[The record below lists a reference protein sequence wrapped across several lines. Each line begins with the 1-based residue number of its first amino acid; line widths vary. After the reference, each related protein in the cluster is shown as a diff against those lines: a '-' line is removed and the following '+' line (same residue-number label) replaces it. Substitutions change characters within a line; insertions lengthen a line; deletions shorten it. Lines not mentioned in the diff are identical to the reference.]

1 MNHYQSLNPIHYSTQ
16 DIHASERFEYWND
29 VVLRHCIP
37 AQSKPEDKRNF
48 NGELNVRHVGLI
60 DICTV
65 SSTMHFWERTE
76 KHLRTGP
83 NDDLWLGFME
93 DGNGEL
99 VQGGRG
105 TKYQNNSLMLYDAA
119 QTFKFNLSG
128 QKNHLIRIPRHL
140 LANRVPN
147 IEQLTAQVLDE
158 SRPGIIPLREML
170 RQFVDATY
178 DFSNI
183 DFAERFTKSALELLV
198 LSLEVQDLSKVAI
211 ERDLYSKAM
220 NFILRHLCDPELNL
234 EKVAQAHCVSVR
246 TLSRAFAR
254 HQKTVMS
261 VIWSE
266 RLNASREALKSGRVT
281 SVSEAALDYGF
292 TDFSHFSH
300 AFKKAFGI
308 SPREDFKK
316 LSSS

>member
-16 DIHASERFEYWND
+16 DINASERFEYWND

-37 AQSKPEDKRNF
+37 AQSKPEDEKSF
-48 NGELNVRHVGLI
+48 NGELSVCHLGLI

-76 KHLRTGP
+76 KHLRFGP

-93 DGNGEL
+93 NGCGQL
-99 VQGGRG
+99 AQGGR
-105 TKYQNNSLMLYDAA
+105 TTQYRNNSLMLYDAA
-119 QTFKFNLSG
+119 QTFQFNLAG
-128 QKNHLIRIPRHL
+128 NKNHLIRIPRYL
-140 LANRVPN
+140 LINRVPN
-147 IEQLTAQVLDE
+147 IEHLTAQVLDE
-158 SRPGIIPLREML
+158 TRPGIIPLREML
-170 RQFVDATY
+170 RQSVDQAF

-183 DFAERFTKSALELLV
+183 DFAERFAKSALELLV
-198 LSLEVQDLSKVAI
+198 LSLEVQDIAKVNI

-220 NFILRHLCDPELNL
+220 SFILRNLQNPELNL
-234 EKVAQAHCVSVR
+234 EKIAQAHCVSTR

-266 RLNASREALKSGRVT
+266 RLIASRDALKSGRVA
-281 SVSEAALDYGF
+281 SISEVALDYGF

-300 AFKKAFGI
+300 AFKKAFGVT
-308 SPREDFKK
+308 PREYFKK
-316 LSSS
+316 S

>member
-16 DIHASERFEYWND
+16 DINASERFEYWND

-37 AQSKPEDKRNF
+37 AQSKPEDEKSF
-48 NGELNVRHVGLI
+48 NGELSVRHLGLI
-60 DICTV
+60 DICTI

-76 KHLRTGP
+76 KHLRFGP

-93 DGNGEL
+93 NGCGQL
-99 VQGGRG
+99 AQGGR
-105 TKYQNNSLMLYDAA
+105 TTQYRNNSLMLYDAA
-119 QTFKFNLSG
+119 QTFQFNLAGS
-128 QKNHLIRIPRHL
+128 KNHLIRIPRYL
-140 LANRVPN
+140 LINRVPN
-147 IEQLTAQVLDE
+147 IEHLTAQVLDE
-158 SRPGIIPLREML
+158 TRPGIIPLREML
-170 RQFVDATY
+170 RQSVDQTF

-198 LSLEVQDLSKVAI
+198 LSLEVQDIAKVNI

-220 NFILRHLCDPELNL
+220 SFILRNLQNPELNL
-234 EKVAQAHCVSVR
+234 EKIAQTHCVSTR

-266 RLNASREALKSGRVT
+266 RLIASRDALKSGRVA
-281 SVSEAALDYGF
+281 SISEVALDYGF

-300 AFKKAFGI
+300 AFKKAFGVT
-308 SPREDFKK
+308 PREYFKK
-316 LSSS
+316 C

>member
-16 DIHASERFEYWND
+16 DINASERFEYWND

-37 AQSKPEDKRNF
+37 AQSKPEDEKSF
-48 NGELNVRHVGLI
+48 NGELSVRHLGLI

-76 KHLRTGP
+76 KHLRFGP

-93 DGNGEL
+93 DGSGQL
-99 VQGGRG
+99 AQGGR
-105 TKYQNNSLMLYDAA
+105 TTQYRNNSLMLYDAA
-119 QTFKFNLSG
+119 QTFQFNLAG
-128 QKNHLIRIPRHL
+128 NKNHLIRIPRYL
-140 LANRVPN
+140 LINRVPN
-147 IEQLTAQVLDE
+147 IEHLTAQVLDE
-158 SRPGIIPLREML
+158 TRPGIIPLREML
-170 RQFVDATY
+170 RQSVDQAF

-183 DFAERFTKSALELLV
+183 DFAERFAKSALELLV
-198 LSLEVQDLSKVAI
+198 LSLEVQDIAKANI

-220 NFILRHLCDPELNL
+220 SFILRNLQNPELNL
-234 EKVAQAHCVSVR
+234 EKIAQTHCVSTR

-266 RLNASREALKSGRVT
+266 RLIASRDALKSGRVA
-281 SVSEAALDYGF
+281 SISEVALDYGF

-300 AFKKAFGI
+300 AFKKAFGVT
-308 SPREDFKK
+308 PREYFKK
-316 LSSS
+316 S

>member
-16 DIHASERFEYWND
+16 DINASERFEYWND

-37 AQSKPEDKRNF
+37 AQSKPEDEKSF
-48 NGELNVRHVGLI
+48 NGELSVRHLGLI
-60 DICTV
+60 DICTI

-76 KHLRTGP
+76 KHLRFGP

-93 DGNGEL
+93 NGCGQL
-99 VQGGRG
+99 AQGGR
-105 TKYQNNSLMLYDAA
+105 TTQYRNNSLMLYDAA
-119 QTFKFNLSG
+119 QTFQFNLAG
-128 QKNHLIRIPRHL
+128 NRNHLIRIPRYL
-140 LANRVPN
+140 LINRVPN
-147 IEQLTAQVLDE
+147 IEHLTAQVLDE
-158 SRPGIIPLREML
+158 TRPGIIPLREML
-170 RQFVDATY
+170 RQSVDQAF

-183 DFAERFTKSALELLV
+183 DFAERFAKSALELLV
-198 LSLEVQDLSKVAI
+198 LSLEVQDIAKVNI

-220 NFILRHLCDPELNL
+220 SFILRNLQNPELNL
-234 EKVAQAHCVSVR
+234 EKIAQAHCVSTR

-266 RLNASREALKSGRVT
+266 RLIASRDALKSGRVA
-281 SVSEAALDYGF
+281 SISEVALDYGF

-300 AFKKAFGI
+300 AFKKAFGVT
-308 SPREDFKK
+308 PREYFKK
-316 LSSS
+316 C

>member
-16 DIHASERFEYWND
+16 DINASERFEYWND

-37 AQSKPEDKRNF
+37 AQSKPEDEKSF
-48 NGELNVRHVGLI
+48 NGELSVRHLGLI

-76 KHLRTGP
+76 KHLRFGP

-93 DGNGEL
+93 NGCGQL
-99 VQGGRG
+99 AQGGR
-105 TKYQNNSLMLYDAA
+105 TTQYRNNSLMLYDAA
-119 QTFKFNLSG
+119 QTFQFNLAG
-128 QKNHLIRIPRHL
+128 NKNHLIRIPRYL
-140 LANRVPN
+140 LINRVPN
-147 IEQLTAQVLDE
+147 IEHLTAQVLDE
-158 SRPGIIPLREML
+158 TRPGIIPLREML
-170 RQFVDATY
+170 RQSVDQAF

-183 DFAERFTKSALELLV
+183 DFAERFAKSALELLV
-198 LSLEVQDLSKVAI
+198 LSLEVQDIAKVNI

-220 NFILRHLCDPELNL
+220 SFILRNLQNPELNL
-234 EKVAQAHCVSVR
+234 EKIAQAHCVSTR

-266 RLNASREALKSGRVT
+266 RLIASRDALKSGRVA
-281 SVSEAALDYGF
+281 SISEVALDYGF

-300 AFKKAFGI
+300 AFKKAFGVT
-308 SPREDFKK
+308 PREYFKNC
-316 LSSS
+316 

>member
-16 DIHASERFEYWND
+16 DINASERFEYWND

-37 AQSKPEDKRNF
+37 AQSKPEDEKSF
-48 NGELNVRHVGLI
+48 NGELSVRHLGLI

-76 KHLRTGP
+76 KHLRFGP

-93 DGNGEL
+93 NGCGQL
-99 VQGGRG
+99 AQGGR
-105 TKYQNNSLMLYDAA
+105 TTQYRNNSLMLYDAA
-119 QTFKFNLSG
+119 QTFQFNLAG
-128 QKNHLIRIPRHL
+128 NKNHLIRIPRYL
-140 LANRVPN
+140 LINRVPN
-147 IEQLTAQVLDE
+147 IEHLTAQVLDE
-158 SRPGIIPLREML
+158 TRPGIIPLREML
-170 RQFVDATY
+170 RQSVDQAF

-183 DFAERFTKSALELLV
+183 DFAERFAKSALELLV
-198 LSLEVQDLSKVAI
+198 LSLEVQDIAKVNI

-220 NFILRHLCDPELNL
+220 SFILRNLQNPELNL
-234 EKVAQAHCVSVR
+234 EKIAQAHCVSTR

-266 RLNASREALKSGRVT
+266 RLIASRDALKSGRVA
-281 SVSEAALDYGF
+281 SISEVALDYGF

-300 AFKKAFGI
+300 AFKKAFGVT
-308 SPREDFKK
+308 PREYFKK
-316 LSSS
+316 S

>member
-1 MNHYQSLNPIHYSTQ
+1 MNHYQSLNTIHYSTQ
-16 DIHASERFEYWND
+16 DINASERFEYWND

-37 AQSKPEDKRNF
+37 AQSKPEDKKSF
-48 NGELNVRHVGLI
+48 NGELSVRHLGLI

-76 KHLRTGP
+76 KHLRFGP

-93 DGNGEL
+93 NGCGQL
-99 VQGGRG
+99 AQGGR
-105 TKYQNNSLMLYDAA
+105 TTQYRNNSLMLYDAA
-119 QTFKFNLSG
+119 QTFQFNLAG
-128 QKNHLIRIPRHL
+128 NKNHLIRIPRYL
-140 LANRVPN
+140 LINRVPN
-147 IEQLTAQVLDE
+147 IEHLTAQVLDE
-158 SRPGIIPLREML
+158 TRPGIIPLREML
-170 RQFVDATY
+170 RQSVDQAF

-183 DFAERFTKSALELLV
+183 DFAERFAKSALELLV
-198 LSLEVQDLSKVAI
+198 LSLEVQDIAKVNI

-220 NFILRHLCDPELNL
+220 SFILRNLQNPELNL
-234 EKVAQAHCVSVR
+234 EKIAQAHCVSTR

-266 RLNASREALKSGRVT
+266 RLIASRDALKSGRVA
-281 SVSEAALDYGF
+281 SISEVALDYGF

-300 AFKKAFGI
+300 AFKKAFGVT
-308 SPREDFKK
+308 PREYFKK
-316 LSSS
+316 S

>member
-16 DIHASERFEYWND
+16 DINASERFEYWND

-37 AQSKPEDKRNF
+37 AQSKPEDEKTF
-48 NGELNVRHVGLI
+48 NGELSVRHLGLI
-60 DICTV
+60 DICTI

-76 KHLRTGP
+76 KHLRFGP

-93 DGNGEL
+93 NGCGQL
-99 VQGGRG
+99 AQGGR
-105 TKYQNNSLMLYDAA
+105 TTQYRNNSLMLYDAA
-119 QTFKFNLSG
+119 QTFQFNLAG
-128 QKNHLIRIPRHL
+128 NRNHLIRIPRYL
-140 LANRVPN
+140 LINRVPN
-147 IEQLTAQVLDE
+147 IEHLTAQVLDE
-158 SRPGIIPLREML
+158 TRPGIIPLREML
-170 RQFVDATY
+170 RQSVDQTF

-183 DFAERFTKSALELLV
+183 DFAERFTKSALELLI
-198 LSLEVQDLSKVAI
+198 LSLEVQDIAKVNI

-220 NFILRHLCDPELNL
+220 SFILRNLQNPELNL
-234 EKVAQAHCVSVR
+234 EKIAQAHCVSTR

-266 RLNASREALKSGRVT
+266 RLIASRDALKSGRVA
-281 SVSEAALDYGF
+281 SISEVALDYGF

-300 AFKKAFGI
+300 AFKKAFGVT
-308 SPREDFKK
+308 PREYFKK
-316 LSSS
+316 S

>member
-16 DIHASERFEYWND
+16 DINASERFEYWND

-37 AQSKPEDKRNF
+37 AQSRPEDEKSF
-48 NGELNVRHVGLI
+48 NGELSVRHLGLI
-60 DICTV
+60 DICTI

-76 KHLRTGP
+76 KHLRFGP

-93 DGNGEL
+93 NGCGQL
-99 VQGGRG
+99 AQGGR
-105 TKYQNNSLMLYDAA
+105 TTQYRNNSLMLYDAA
-119 QTFKFNLSG
+119 QTFQFNLAG
-128 QKNHLIRIPRHL
+128 NRNHLIRIPRYL
-140 LANRVPN
+140 LINRVPN
-147 IEQLTAQVLDE
+147 IEHLTAQVLDE
-158 SRPGIIPLREML
+158 TRPGIIPLREML
-170 RQFVDATY
+170 RQSVDQTF

-198 LSLEVQDLSKVAI
+198 LSLEVQDIAKVNI

-220 NFILRHLCDPELNL
+220 SFILRNLQNPELNL
-234 EKVAQAHCVSVR
+234 EKIAQAHCVSTR

-266 RLNASREALKSGRVT
+266 RLIASRDALKSGRVA
-281 SVSEAALDYGF
+281 SISEVALDYGF

-300 AFKKAFGI
+300 AFKKAFGVT
-308 SPREDFKK
+308 PREYFKK
-316 LSSS
+316 C

>member
-16 DIHASERFEYWND
+16 DINASERFEYWND

-37 AQSKPEDKRNF
+37 AQSKPEDEKSF
-48 NGELNVRHVGLI
+48 NGELSVRHLGLI

-76 KHLRTGP
+76 KHLRFGP

-93 DGNGEL
+93 NGCGQL
-99 VQGGRG
+99 AQGGR
-105 TKYQNNSLMLYDAA
+105 TTQYRNNSLMLYDAA
-119 QTFKFNLSG
+119 QTFQFNLAG
-128 QKNHLIRIPRHL
+128 NKNHLIRIPRYL
-140 LANRVPN
+140 LINRVPN
-147 IEQLTAQVLDE
+147 IEHLTAQVLDE
-158 SRPGIIPLREML
+158 TRPGIIPLREML
-170 RQFVDATY
+170 RQSVDQAF

-183 DFAERFTKSALELLV
+183 DFAERFAKSALELLV
-198 LSLEVQDLSKVAI
+198 LSLEVQDIAKVNI

-220 NFILRHLCDPELNL
+220 CFILRNLQNPELNL
-234 EKVAQAHCVSVR
+234 EKIAQTHCVSTR

-266 RLNASREALKSGRVT
+266 RLIASRDALKSGRVA
-281 SVSEAALDYGF
+281 SISEVALDYGF

-300 AFKKAFGI
+300 AFKKAFGVT
-308 SPREDFKK
+308 PREYFKK
-316 LSSS
+316 S

>member
-16 DIHASERFEYWND
+16 DINASERFEYWND

-37 AQSKPEDKRNF
+37 AQSKPEDEKSF
-48 NGELNVRHVGLI
+48 NGELSVRHLGLI

-76 KHLRTGP
+76 KHLRFGP

-93 DGNGEL
+93 DGSGQL
-99 VQGGRG
+99 AQGGR
-105 TKYQNNSLMLYDAA
+105 TTQYRNNSLMLYDAA
-119 QTFKFNLSG
+119 QTFQFNLAG
-128 QKNHLIRIPRHL
+128 NKNHLIRIPRYL
-140 LANRVPN
+140 LINRVPN
-147 IEQLTAQVLDE
+147 IEHLTAQVLDE
-158 SRPGIIPLREML
+158 TRPGIIPLREML
-170 RQFVDATY
+170 RQSVDQAF

-183 DFAERFTKSALELLV
+183 DFAERFAKSALELLV
-198 LSLEVQDLSKVAI
+198 LSLEVQDIAKVNI

-220 NFILRHLCDPELNL
+220 SFILRNLQNPELNL
-234 EKVAQAHCVSVR
+234 EKIAQTHCVSTR

-266 RLNASREALKSGRVT
+266 RLIASRDALKSGRVA
-281 SVSEAALDYGF
+281 SISEVALDYGF

-300 AFKKAFGI
+300 AFKKAFGVT
-308 SPREDFKK
+308 PREYFKK
-316 LSSS
+316 S

>member
-16 DIHASERFEYWND
+16 DINASERFEYWND

-37 AQSKPEDKRNF
+37 AQSKPEDEKTF
-48 NGELNVRHVGLI
+48 NGELSVRHLGLI
-60 DICTV
+60 DICTI

-76 KHLRTGP
+76 KHLRFGP

-93 DGNGEL
+93 NGCGQL
-99 VQGGRG
+99 AQGGR
-105 TKYQNNSLMLYDAA
+105 TTQYRNNSLMLYDAA
-119 QTFKFNLSG
+119 QTFQFNLAG
-128 QKNHLIRIPRHL
+128 NRNHLIRIPRYL
-140 LANRVPN
+140 LINRVPN
-147 IEQLTAQVLDE
+147 IEHLTAQVLDE
-158 SRPGIIPLREML
+158 TRPGIIPLREML
-170 RQFVDATY
+170 RQSVDQTF

-183 DFAERFTKSALELLV
+183 DFAERFAKSALELLV
-198 LSLEVQDLSKVAI
+198 LSLEVQDIAKVNI

-220 NFILRHLCDPELNL
+220 SFILRNLQNPELNL
-234 EKVAQAHCVSVR
+234 EKIAQAHCVSTR

-266 RLNASREALKSGRVT
+266 RLIASRDALKSGRVA
-281 SVSEAALDYGF
+281 SISEVALDYGF

-300 AFKKAFGI
+300 AFKKAFGVT
-308 SPREDFKK
+308 PREYFKK
-316 LSSS
+316 C

>member
-16 DIHASERFEYWND
+16 DINASERFEYWND

-37 AQSKPEDKRNF
+37 AQSKPEDEKSF
-48 NGELNVRHVGLI
+48 NGELSVRHLGLI

-76 KHLRTGP
+76 KHLRFGP

-93 DGNGEL
+93 DGSGQL
-99 VQGGRG
+99 AQGGR
-105 TKYQNNSLMLYDAA
+105 TTQYRNNSLMLYDAA
-119 QTFKFNLSG
+119 QTFQFNLAG
-128 QKNHLIRIPRHL
+128 NKNHLIRIPRYL
-140 LANRVPN
+140 LINRVPN
-147 IEQLTAQVLDE
+147 IEHLTAQVLDE
-158 SRPGIIPLREML
+158 TRPGIIPLREML
-170 RQFVDATY
+170 RQSVDQAF

-183 DFAERFTKSALELLV
+183 DFAERFAKSALELLV
-198 LSLEVQDLSKVAI
+198 LSLELQDIAKVNI

-220 NFILRHLCDPELNL
+220 SFILRNLQNPELNL
-234 EKVAQAHCVSVR
+234 EKIAQTHCVSTR

-266 RLNASREALKSGRVT
+266 RLIASRDALKSGRVA
-281 SVSEAALDYGF
+281 SISEVTLDYGF

-300 AFKKAFGI
+300 AFKKAFGVT
-308 SPREDFKK
+308 PREYFKK
-316 LSSS
+316 S

>member
-16 DIHASERFEYWND
+16 DINASERFEYWND

-37 AQSKPEDKRNF
+37 AQSKPEDEKSF
-48 NGELNVRHVGLI
+48 NGELSVRHLGLI

-76 KHLRTGP
+76 KHLRFGP

-93 DGNGEL
+93 NGCGQL
-99 VQGGRG
+99 AQGGR
-105 TKYQNNSLMLYDAA
+105 TTQYRNNSLMLYDAA
-119 QTFKFNLSG
+119 QTFQFNLAG
-128 QKNHLIRIPRHL
+128 NKNHLIRIPRYL
-140 LANRVPN
+140 LINRVPN
-147 IEQLTAQVLDE
+147 IEHLTAQVLDE
-158 SRPGIIPLREML
+158 TRPGIIPLREML
-170 RQFVDATY
+170 RQSVDQAF

-183 DFAERFTKSALELLV
+183 DFAERFAKSALELLV
-198 LSLEVQDLSKVAI
+198 LSLEVQDIAKVNI

-220 NFILRHLCDPELNL
+220 SFILRNLQNPELNL
-234 EKVAQAHCVSVR
+234 EKIAQAHCVSTR

-266 RLNASREALKSGRVT
+266 RLIASRDALKSGRVA
-281 SVSEAALDYGF
+281 SISEVALDYGF

-300 AFKKAFGI
+300 AFKKAFGVT
-308 SPREDFKK
+308 PREYFKK
-316 LSSS
+316 C

>member
-16 DIHASERFEYWND
+16 DINASERFEYWND

-37 AQSKPEDKRNF
+37 AQSKPEDEKSF
-48 NGELNVRHVGLI
+48 NGELSVRHLGLI

-76 KHLRTGP
+76 KHLRFGP

-93 DGNGEL
+93 NGCGQL
-99 VQGGRG
+99 AQGGR
-105 TKYQNNSLMLYDAA
+105 TTQYRNNSLMLYDAA
-119 QTFKFNLSG
+119 QTFQFNLAG
-128 QKNHLIRIPRHL
+128 NKNHLIRIPRYL
-140 LANRVPN
+140 LINRVPN
-147 IEQLTAQVLDE
+147 IEHLTAQVLDE
-158 SRPGIIPLREML
+158 TRPGIIPLREML
-170 RQFVDATY
+170 RQSVDQAF

-183 DFAERFTKSALELLV
+183 DFAERFAKSALELLV
-198 LSLEVQDLSKVAI
+198 LSLEVQDIAKVNI

-220 NFILRHLCDPELNL
+220 SFILRNLQNPELNL
-234 EKVAQAHCVSVR
+234 EKIAQTHCVSTR

-266 RLNASREALKSGRVT
+266 RLIASRDALKSGRVA
-281 SVSEAALDYGF
+281 SISEVALDYGF

-300 AFKKAFGI
+300 AFKKAFGVT
-308 SPREDFKK
+308 PREYFKNC
-316 LSSS
+316 

>member
-16 DIHASERFEYWND
+16 DINASERFEYWND

-37 AQSKPEDKRNF
+37 AQSKPEDEKSF
-48 NGELNVRHVGLI
+48 NGELSVRHLGLI

-76 KHLRTGP
+76 KHLRFGP

-93 DGNGEL
+93 NGCGQL
-99 VQGGRG
+99 AQGGR
-105 TKYQNNSLMLYDAA
+105 TTQYRNNSLMLYDAA
-119 QTFKFNLSG
+119 QTFQFNLAGS
-128 QKNHLIRIPRHL
+128 KNHLIRIPRYL
-140 LANRVPN
+140 LINRVPN
-147 IEQLTAQVLDE
+147 IEHLTAQVLDE
-158 SRPGIIPLREML
+158 TRPGIIPLREML
-170 RQFVDATY
+170 RQSVDQAF

-183 DFAERFTKSALELLV
+183 DFAERFAKSALELLV
-198 LSLEVQDLSKVAI
+198 LSLEVQDIAKVNI

-220 NFILRHLCDPELNL
+220 SFILRNLQNPELNL
-234 EKVAQAHCVSVR
+234 EKIAQTHCVSTR
-246 TLSRAFAR
+246 TLSRSFAR

-266 RLNASREALKSGRVT
+266 RLIASRDALKSGRVA
-281 SVSEAALDYGF
+281 SISEVALDYGF

-300 AFKKAFGI
+300 AFKKAFGVT
-308 SPREDFKK
+308 PREYFKK
-316 LSSS
+316 C

>member
-1 MNHYQSLNPIHYSTQ
+1 MNQHQSLNPIQYSTQ
-16 DIHASERFEYWND
+16 GIKATERFEYWND

-37 AQSKPEDKRNF
+37 AKSRPEDERNF
-48 NGELNVRHVGLI
+48 NGELNVRHIGLI

-65 SSTMHFWERTE
+65 SSSMHFWERTE

-83 NDDLWLGFME
+83 DDDLWLGFME
-93 DGNGEL
+93 DGSGEL
-99 VQGGRG
+99 IQGGRH
-105 TKYQNNSLMLYDAA
+105 TKYKKNSLMLYDAA
-119 QTFKFNLSG
+119 QTFQFNLAG
-128 QKNHLIRIPRHL
+128 HKNHLIRIPRYL

-147 IEQLTAQVLDE
+147 IQHLTAQILDE
-158 SRPGIIPLREML
+158 NRPGIIPLREML
-170 RQFVDATY
+170 RQSVDY
-178 DFSNI
+178 SFDFSNI
-183 DFAERFTKSALELLV
+183 DFAERFTKSALELLI
-198 LSLEVQDLSKVAI
+198 LSLEVQDLAKVNI
-211 ERDLYSKAM
+211 ERDLYAKAM

-266 RLNASREALKSGRVT
+266 RLNASREALNSGRLT

-308 SPREDFKK
+308 SPREAFKK
-316 LSSS
+316 FANS

>member
-16 DIHASERFEYWND
+16 DINASERFEYWND

-37 AQSKPEDKRNF
+37 AQSKPEDEKSF
-48 NGELNVRHVGLI
+48 NGELSVRHLGLI

-76 KHLRTGP
+76 KHLRFGP

-93 DGNGEL
+93 DGSGQL
-99 VQGGRG
+99 AQGGR
-105 TKYQNNSLMLYDAA
+105 TTQYRNNSLMLYDAA
-119 QTFKFNLSG
+119 QTFQFNLAG
-128 QKNHLIRIPRHL
+128 NKNHLIRIPRYL
-140 LANRVPN
+140 LINRVPN
-147 IEQLTAQVLDE
+147 IEHLTAQVLDE
-158 SRPGIIPLREML
+158 TRPGIIPLREIL
-170 RQFVDATY
+170 RQSVDQAF

-183 DFAERFTKSALELLV
+183 DFAERFAKSALELLV
-198 LSLEVQDLSKVAI
+198 LSLEVQDIAKVNI

-220 NFILRHLCDPELNL
+220 SFILRNLQNPELNL
-234 EKVAQAHCVSVR
+234 EKIAQTHCVSTR

-266 RLNASREALKSGRVT
+266 RLIASRDALKSGRVA
-281 SVSEAALDYGF
+281 SISEVALDYGF

-300 AFKKAFGI
+300 AFKKAFGVT
-308 SPREDFKK
+308 PREYFKK
-316 LSSS
+316 S

>member
-16 DIHASERFEYWND
+16 DINASERFEYWND

-37 AQSKPEDKRNF
+37 AQSKPEDEKTF
-48 NGELNVRHVGLI
+48 NGELSVRHLGLI
-60 DICTV
+60 DICTI

-76 KHLRTGP
+76 KHLRFGP

-93 DGNGEL
+93 NGCGQL
-99 VQGGRG
+99 AQGGR
-105 TKYQNNSLMLYDAA
+105 TTQYRNNSLMLYDAA
-119 QTFKFNLSG
+119 QTFQFNLAG
-128 QKNHLIRIPRHL
+128 NKNHLIRIPRYL
-140 LANRVPN
+140 LINRVPN
-147 IEQLTAQVLDE
+147 IEHLTAQVLDE
-158 SRPGIIPLREML
+158 TRPGIIPLREML
-170 RQFVDATY
+170 RQSVDQTF

-183 DFAERFTKSALELLV
+183 DFAERFAKSALELLV
-198 LSLEVQDLSKVAI
+198 LSLEVQDIAKVNI

-220 NFILRHLCDPELNL
+220 SFILRNLQNPELNL
-234 EKVAQAHCVSVR
+234 EKIAQAHCVSTR

-266 RLNASREALKSGRVT
+266 RLIASRDALKSGRVA
-281 SVSEAALDYGF
+281 SISEVALDYGF

-300 AFKKAFGI
+300 AFKKAFGVT
-308 SPREDFKK
+308 PREYFKK
-316 LSSS
+316 C

>member
-16 DIHASERFEYWND
+16 DINASERFEYWND

-37 AQSKPEDKRNF
+37 AQSKPEDEKSF
-48 NGELNVRHVGLI
+48 NGELSVRHLGLI
-60 DICTV
+60 DICTI

-76 KHLRTGP
+76 KHLRFGP

-93 DGNGEL
+93 NGCGQL
-99 VQGGRG
+99 AQGGR
-105 TKYQNNSLMLYDAA
+105 TTQYRNNSLMLYDAA
-119 QTFKFNLSG
+119 QTFQFNLAG
-128 QKNHLIRIPRHL
+128 NKNHLIRIPRYL
-140 LANRVPN
+140 LINRVPN
-147 IEQLTAQVLDE
+147 IEHLTAQVLDE
-158 SRPGIIPLREML
+158 TRPGIIPLREML
-170 RQFVDATY
+170 RQSVDQAF

-183 DFAERFTKSALELLV
+183 DFAERFAKSALELLV
-198 LSLEVQDLSKVAI
+198 LSLEVQDIAKVNI

-220 NFILRHLCDPELNL
+220 SFILRNLQNPELNL
-234 EKVAQAHCVSVR
+234 EKIAQAHCVSTR

-266 RLNASREALKSGRVT
+266 RLIASRDALKSGRVA
-281 SVSEAALDYGF
+281 SISEVALDYGF

-300 AFKKAFGI
+300 AFKKAFGVT
-308 SPREDFKK
+308 PREYFKK
-316 LSSS
+316 C

>member
-16 DIHASERFEYWND
+16 DINASERFEYWND

-37 AQSKPEDKRNF
+37 AQSKPEDEKSF
-48 NGELNVRHVGLI
+48 NGELSVRHLGLI
-60 DICTV
+60 DICTI

-76 KHLRTGP
+76 KHLRFGP

-93 DGNGEL
+93 NGCGQL
-99 VQGGRG
+99 AQGGR
-105 TKYQNNSLMLYDAA
+105 TTQYRNNSLMLYDAA
-119 QTFKFNLSG
+119 QTFQFNLAG
-128 QKNHLIRIPRHL
+128 NKNHLIRIPRYL
-140 LANRVPN
+140 LINRVPN
-147 IEQLTAQVLDE
+147 IEHLTAQVLDE
-158 SRPGIIPLREML
+158 TRPGIIPLREML
-170 RQFVDATY
+170 RQSVDQTF

-183 DFAERFTKSALELLV
+183 DFAERFAKSALELLV
-198 LSLEVQDLSKVAI
+198 LSLEVQDIAKVNI

-220 NFILRHLCDPELNL
+220 SFILRNLQNPELNL
-234 EKVAQAHCVSVR
+234 EKIAQAHCVSTR

-266 RLNASREALKSGRVT
+266 RLIASRDALKSGRVA
-281 SVSEAALDYGF
+281 SISEVALDYGF

-300 AFKKAFGI
+300 AFKKAFGVT
-308 SPREDFKK
+308 PREYFKK
-316 LSSS
+316 C